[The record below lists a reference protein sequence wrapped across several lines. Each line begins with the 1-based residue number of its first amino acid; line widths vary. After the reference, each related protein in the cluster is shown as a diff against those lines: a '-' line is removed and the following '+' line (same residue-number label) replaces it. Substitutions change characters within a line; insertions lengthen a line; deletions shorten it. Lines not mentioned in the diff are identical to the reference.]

1 MIKTACYRQI
11 NLVVIKTHDL
21 TNEWPF
27 DCCARPFDCCALRD
41 RLSNQGPAV
50 DASMNSATSAA
61 LRLFIPLRCM
71 NAQGPAVEPGTAFDA
86 SMNSATSAAFSAS
99 SASSAV
105 KNPPS
110 AAASSASSAVKKALR
125 LLRPQGP
132 AVEPGTAFGCCI
144 RCARQFLVCM
154 PVIPYLYP
162 LNCKHVE

>member
-1 MIKTACYRQI
+1 MIKTACCRKI

-27 DCCARPFDCCALRD
+27 DE
-41 RLSNQGPAV
+41 LSNRCCPSAV
-50 DASMNSATSAA
+50 HSAA
-61 LRLFIPLRCM
+61 LHERSGT
-71 NAQGPAVEPGTAFDA
+71 AAVEPGTAFDA
-86 SMNSATSAAFSAS
+86 SMNSAT
-99 SASSAV
+99 
-105 KNPPS
+105 

-125 LLRPQGP
+125 LLRPALRLFIPLRCMNAQGP